1 MPVENFRRAGPS
13 ENLRGFAV
21 MLQTLHLLLFKR
33 NDYRSVPGG
42 SDFGLRRFEFA
53 SFGIVNGI
61 VHSGLRAQLLAEGYG
76 FLFGFRADGFGF
88 GV

>member
-13 ENLRGFAV
+13 ENLRGFEV

-42 SDFGLRRFEFA
+42 SDFGLRRFDL
-53 SFGIVNGI
+53 N
-61 VHSGLRAQLLAEGYG
+61 LRVLVLSTVLCILG
-76 FLFGFRADGFGF
+76 
-88 GV
+88 